1 MYIELTKTVGEIVDD
16 VQPKKEQQNAE
27 KNKETPEAR
36 ESSSEDVTEEEN
48 VVKSIVSAGRQR
60 FGDTKLMAMYSL
72 ETPIL
77 VEFKK

>member
-36 ESSSEDVTEEEN
+36 ESSSEDVTE